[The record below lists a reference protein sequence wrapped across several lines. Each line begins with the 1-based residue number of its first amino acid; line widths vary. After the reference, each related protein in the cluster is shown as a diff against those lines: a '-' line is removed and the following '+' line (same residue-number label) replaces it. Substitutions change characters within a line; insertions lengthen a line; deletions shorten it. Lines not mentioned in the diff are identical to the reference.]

1 MREEVYAQAPGV
13 STFLGQTGEQWGCRS
28 RTTPSKGSPERR
40 IMLLSRG
47 KGHILTQV
55 RGKMEIPA
63 KTAI

>member
-1 MREEVYAQAPGV
+1 MKV
-13 STFLGQTGEQWGCRS
+13 SEQNHAAEGL
-28 RTTPSKGSPERR
+28 PERR

-63 KTAI
+63 GMKGLPASPKTHQLPTSRALLAKAF